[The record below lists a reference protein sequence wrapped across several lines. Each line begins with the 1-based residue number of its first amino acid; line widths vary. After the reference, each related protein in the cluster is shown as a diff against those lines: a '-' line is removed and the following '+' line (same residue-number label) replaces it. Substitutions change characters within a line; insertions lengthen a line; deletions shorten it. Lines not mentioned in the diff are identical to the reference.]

1 MSRAVRLFGNERRIK
16 IVDTF
21 IQSVHLPGRF
31 VNFLI
36 IEKGIDKVKEMCYT
50 LITIKKGNESYDN
63 LYYAL

>member
-1 MSRAVRLFGNERRIK
+1 MG
-16 IVDTF
+16 TF

-50 LITIKKGNESYDN
+50 LVTIKKGRIKNGKN
-63 LYYAL
+63 LHAVSPLQNRYRG

>member
-1 MSRAVRLFGNERRIK
+1 MPILQCANLLVITGG
-16 IVDTF
+16 DT
-21 IQSVHLPGRF
+21 SLPGRI

-36 IEKGIDKVKEMCYT
+36 IEKTIDKVKEMCYT

>member
-1 MSRAVRLFGNERRIK
+1 MTLLVITGG
-16 IVDTF
+16 DT
-21 IQSVHLPGRF
+21 SLPGRI